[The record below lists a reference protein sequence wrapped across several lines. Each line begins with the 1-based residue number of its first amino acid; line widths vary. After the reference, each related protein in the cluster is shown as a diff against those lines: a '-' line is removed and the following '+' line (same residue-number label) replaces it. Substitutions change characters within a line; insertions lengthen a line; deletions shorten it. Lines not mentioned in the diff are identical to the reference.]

1 MQAIGALVSKSH
13 PHSDVNFL
21 ATATL
26 RTVDMLSLLD
36 THQITRGR
44 KLAWVSHFSVVA
56 GVAATF
62 KTSASSHSFGQ
73 EQMISNLC
81 VTADFLFVPLH
92 T

>member
-1 MQAIGALVSKSH
+1 
-13 PHSDVNFL
+13 
-21 ATATL
+21 
-26 RTVDMLSLLD
+26 MLSRALLD
-36 THQITRGR
+36 THEITRGR
-44 KLAWVSHFSVVA
+44 KLTVGVALSVVA
-56 GVAATF
+56 GLGVAATF